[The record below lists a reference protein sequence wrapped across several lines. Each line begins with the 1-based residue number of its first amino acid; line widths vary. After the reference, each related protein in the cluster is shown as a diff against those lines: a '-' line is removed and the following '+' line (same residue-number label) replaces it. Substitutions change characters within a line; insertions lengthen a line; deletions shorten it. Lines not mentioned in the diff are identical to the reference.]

1 MNSQP
6 NLAVVGATGAV
17 GVEFLRL
24 IESRNFSFSSLRL
37 LASPRS
43 SGKTMKC
50 MGQSLTV
57 EALAENSFDGVDIAF
72 FSAGGGISKRYAPI
86 AAQKGC
92 VVIDNSSAFRMAP
105 DVPLVIPEINGEAAY
120 SHRGIIANPNCSTII
135 ALMPLWPLHKH
146 NRIRRIIAST
156 YQAASGGGAAAMQE
170 LLDATRA
177 YLDGREHKPTV
188 LPHPY
193 AFNLFSHNAAVD
205 PETLYNEEE
214 LKMVRETHKIFSAP
228 DIRISATCVRVPVL
242 RAHCEALNIEFSNPI
257 SVSQVH
263 AWLKD
268 QSGVRVVDDAGRN
281 YFPMPREASGQ
292 GDVLVGRIRQ
302 DISDPSNRS
311 IAMFVSGDQLL
322 KGAALN
328 GIQIAELLVKHDLR
342 VAAT

>member
-1 MNSQP
+1 
-6 NLAVVGATGAV
+6 
-17 GVEFLRL
+17 
-24 IESRNFSFSSLRL
+24 
-37 LASPRS
+37 
-43 SGKTMKC
+43 
-50 MGQSLTV
+50 
-57 EALAENSFDGVDIAF
+57 
-72 FSAGGGISKRYAPI
+72 
-86 AAQKGC
+86 
-92 VVIDNSSAFRMAP
+92 MAP
-105 DVPLVIPEINGEAAY
+105 DVPLVIPEINGEAAH

-268 QSGVRVVDDAGRN
+268 QPGVRVVDDAGRN